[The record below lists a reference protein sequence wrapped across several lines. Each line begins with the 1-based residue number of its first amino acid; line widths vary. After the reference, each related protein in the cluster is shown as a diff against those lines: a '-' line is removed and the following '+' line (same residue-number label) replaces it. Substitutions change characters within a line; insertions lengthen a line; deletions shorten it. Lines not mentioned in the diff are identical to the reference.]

1 MNFYHYEI
9 KIVFFFVIFT
19 FRGISKRKIE
29 TFNIEI
35 DWGASLVLH
44 TRGYPYSIPLPFF
57 EGEISKNA
65 TWSGPP
71 SDRCLSSLLSIFVRF
86 QSRKMSRNIQ
96 GGDRRRVGLES
107 FIDSDS
113 VLSVIDE
120 IWLRIEA
127 LLYWYSSMFHETLR
141 DIRHDEDM
149 LFYKIDFVQ
158 KFFFFFFVQFWI
170 HF

>member
-1 MNFYHYEI
+1 M
-9 KIVFFFVIFT
+9 KSKLFFFVIFT
-19 FRGISKRKIE
+19 FRGISKRKRKIE

-44 TRGYPYSIPLPFF
+44 MRGYPYSILLPFF
-57 EGEISKNA
+57 EGEISKKMRPGLDHYL
-65 TWSGPP
+65 T
-71 SDRCLSSLLSIFVRF
+71 DLSSLLSIFVRF

-120 IWLRIEA
+120 I
-127 LLYWYSSMFHETLR
+127 
-141 DIRHDEDM
+141 
-149 LFYKIDFVQ
+149 
-158 KFFFFFFVQFWI
+158 
-170 HF
+170 